1 MTTTVMKG
9 RATPEKVIQD
19 MERLTATQLD
29 NVLAKAAVLRL
40 QKRKLVLPSRESHL
54 LRVINR
60 GLSPDKN
67 ARLNAL
73 QQKLRAETINE
84 REHAELLRMTNELE
98 RLGAERLKALIEL
111 AALRRTTVRKLMQTM
126 GLTVSG

>member
-1 MTTTVMKG
+1 MKG

-111 AALRRTTVRKLMQTM
+111 A
-126 GLTVSG
+126 

>member
-1 MTTTVMKG
+1 MKG

>member
-1 MTTTVMKG
+1 MKA

-111 AALRRTTVRKLMQTM
+111 AALRRTTVRKLMQAM
-126 GLTVSG
+126 GLTARGYG